1 LLITTQTLLTVNNH
15 TQRLPPQAFLQCNT
29 GFGRAYGHGRIIG
42 LYRTSTGNN
51 GAALCAQALYIGAR
65 LRACDPLAFT
75 AGHGGAAIQT
85 VRQFQPYPG
94 HTGTHALHKTTV
106 EFLRLRFQ
114 TGGNYVNSGIAQ
126 HLITPAGHQWVGV
139 RAGADHTRD
148 TGVNQAF
155 GAGRGAA
162 MVAAGFQSNVRGGA
176 TGLFSGHAQG
186 VYFGVRFTGFLM
198 PAFTDDFALLADN
211 N

>member
-1 LLITTQTLLTVNNH
+1 
-15 TQRLPPQAFLQCNT
+15 
-29 GFGRAYGHGRIIG
+29 
-42 LYRTSTGNN
+42 
-51 GAALCAQALYIGAR
+51 
-65 LRACDPLAFT
+65 CDPLAFA

-94 HTGTHALHKTTV
+94 HAGTHALHKTTV

-126 HLITPAGHQWVGV
+126 QLITPAGHQWVGV
-139 RAGADHTRD
+139 SAGADHTRD

-162 MVAAGFQSNVRGGA
+162 MVAAGFQSNVGGGA

-186 VYFGVRFTGFLM
+186 VHFGVGFTGFLM
-198 PAFTDDFALLADN
+198 PAFTDDLALLADN
-211 N
+211 NATDAGIGAGGPAPQFCQLQGAGHIKFVVHSLWPPGWREDDRRSISARNSSRSLKLRYTEAKRT